1 LELRW
6 NSTKYGILFVG
17 TDVPN
22 RSTTFLI
29 YSSITA
35 ICCEI
40 MNSKKTVVALL
51 VAVLLL
57 PALPYAFSNTLTIT
71 VSTDKQYYN
80 PGATVKI
87 TGTAPVGKV
96 ELKINT
102 TLVDIVLDTVIST
115 DSAGKFSYNYNLP
128 PHPAKGLYTVKA
140 LNTTKVLTTRTNF
153 IVLNAATSEISQK
166 MIDIAEAAKTITY
179 NELNSGET
187 IPRPAQ
193 ENYDQGEAA
202 LNQAKQLYAD
212 GNFQAAIE
220 AARRAQTHFNNAI
233 KIMFREHPEKDI
245 KDENLELGEKLGRAY
260 ALLNRL
266 NATFQEMK
274 DDMNP
279 DLVTEIT
286 DELKDAKESLDA
298 AKASLNVSNQLSAAE
313 ASLESG
319 QGHLEEVIALLKDE
333 AHENEG
339 KAAYNFIDRTIERIE
354 KLKEALTSAKSQLP
368 AGKADA
374 VIVDLNKIEQSL
386 QDIQQKIMA
395 GNIDIEAI
403 NNEIKDIQK
412 ALEAVGDTIY
422 SNMLKELNELHA
434 WIQVMKDAEIWRMK
448 KGLSIDDLGKKIND
462 CNAILGSYM
471 SEMAKGHKGS
481 MKSSFAEIVHDFQQ
495 KYRRGNNNN
504 DR

>member
-6 NSTKYGILFVG
+6 NSTKLGILFVG

-35 ICCEI
+35 ICCEK
-40 MNSKKTVVALL
+40 MNSKKMVVALL

-57 PALPYAFSNTLTIT
+57 PALPYAFSDTLTIT

-87 TGTAPVGKV
+87 TGTALVRNV
-96 ELKINT
+96 NLKISIESNT
-102 TLVDIVLDTVIST
+102 VLEKIIST
-115 DSAGKFSYNYNLP
+115 ASDGKYSFDYNLP
-128 PHPAKGLYTVKA
+128 PNPERGTYTV
-140 LNTTKVLTTRTNF
+140 NTKSAVDSSEASTTF
-153 IVLNAATSEISQK
+153 IVLNAATSEIAQN
-166 MIDIAEAAKTITY
+166 MIDIAKAAKTTT
-179 NELNSGET
+179 NNKLNSGGT

-245 KDENLELGEKLGRAY
+245 KDENLELGEKLDRAY

-266 NATFQEMK
+266 NANFQEMK
-274 DDMNP
+274 DDIDP

-298 AKASLNVSNQLSAAE
+298 AKASLDASQLGAAE

-319 QGHLEEVIALLKDE
+319 QGHLEKVIDLLKDE

-339 KAAYNFIDRTIERIE
+339 KAADNFIDKTIKRIE

-422 SNMLKELNELHA
+422 SDMLKELNELHA

-481 MKSSFAEIVHDFQQ
+481 MRSSFAEIVHDFQQ
-495 KYRRGNNNN
+495 KYGRGNNKD

>member
-1 LELRW
+1 MELRW

-115 DSAGKFSYNYNLP
+115 DSAGKFSYNDNLP

-179 NELNSGET
+179 NELNSGKT

-193 ENYDQGEAA
+193 ENYDQSEAA

-245 KDENLELGEKLGRAY
+245 EDENLELGEKLDRAY

-266 NATFQEMK
+266 NANFQEMK
-274 DDMNP
+274 DDIDP

-298 AKASLNVSNQLSAAE
+298 AKASLYASQLGAAE

-319 QGHLEEVIALLKDE
+319 QGHLEKVIDLLKDE

-339 KAAYNFIDRTIERIE
+339 KAADNFIDKTIKRIE

-386 QDIQQKIMA
+386 LDIQQKIMA

-422 SNMLKELNELHA
+422 SDMLKELNELHA
-434 WIQVMKDAEIWRMK
+434 WIQVMKDAEIWRLK

-481 MKSSFAEIVHDFQQ
+481 MRSSFAEIVHDFQQ
-495 KYRRGNNNN
+495 KYGRGNNND